1 MECFFGVFFNKLIF
15 FGKIQLCI
23 IHCRVGLGV
32 LLVCTLPS
40 CNQAAAISPSPV
52 WKGALEDG
60 SFGVFHILTLLFNPP
75 PPPNGRVV
83 LRLCKNGLLK

>member
-1 MECFFGVFFNKLIF
+1 MECFFGVFLINC
-15 FGKIQLCI
+15 KIQLCI

-32 LLVCTLPS
+32 LVCTLPS
-40 CNQAAAISPSPV
+40 CNQVAAFSPSPV
-52 WKGALEDG
+52 WKGSLEDW
-60 SFGVFHILTLLFNPP
+60 SFGVFHILTLLLNP